1 MQIPLL
7 YKGEYH
13 VEVIFIWLHILSGY
27 MMTGEIM
34 ETNYSKADNFG
45 TQSDSQRCM
54 PGIQNEE
61 GSASGNLGECTGN
74 TT

>member
-1 MQIPLL
+1 
-7 YKGEYH
+7 
-13 VEVIFIWLHILSGY
+13 
-27 MMTGEIM
+27 M

-45 TQSDSQRCM
+45 AQADSQRCM

-61 GSASGNLGECTGN
+61 GSASGNLCECTGN